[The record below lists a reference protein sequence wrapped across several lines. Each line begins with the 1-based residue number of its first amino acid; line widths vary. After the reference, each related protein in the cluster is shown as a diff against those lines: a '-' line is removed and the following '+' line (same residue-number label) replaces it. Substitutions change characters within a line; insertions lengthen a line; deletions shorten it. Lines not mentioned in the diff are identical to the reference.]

1 MASLTRSPVAALVSL
16 ALILVLGLG
25 LGLGLGVGLATSD
38 ASACKAL
45 ADAVAANLD
54 ARLEDKDTFALA
66 LASAEMPGLVVVGAS
81 PASADEAACE
91 QATPA
96 VNVRVAFSLDG
107 AVEGIVSS
115 EKKQEKLHDAVALA
129 MGVTSQD
136 LAISVTPGSLN
147 VEAIYNI
154 YFIPYYDKVM
164 LAPASRLV
172 QLEEDPHDVLMKS
185 GEACGEECVDPP
197 C

>member
-147 VEAIYNI
+147 VEAKMKLMQCASIAGLGAGGLGHGFLLYWGLC
-154 YFIPYYDKVM
+154 
-164 LAPASRLV
+164 LAREPFSWA
-172 QLEEDPHDVLMKS
+172 
-185 GEACGEECVDPP
+185 
-197 C
+197 